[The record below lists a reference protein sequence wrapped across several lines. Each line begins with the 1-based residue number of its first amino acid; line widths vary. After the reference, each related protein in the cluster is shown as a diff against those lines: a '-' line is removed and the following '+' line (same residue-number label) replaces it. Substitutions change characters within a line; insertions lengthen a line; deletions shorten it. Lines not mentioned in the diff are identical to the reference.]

1 MFKHEVLGRITGTGV
16 VAIVRLDSADA
27 LERVADAIQAGG
39 VDVIEFTMTTPGAL
53 GILEL
58 AARKFGGR
66 VVLGAGTVLDPES
79 ARAAILAGAQ
89 FIVSPSLKRE
99 TIELCHRYG
108 VVAVPGVLSPTEI
121 VTALEWGADLIK
133 VFPASLGGPEYIK
146 AVRAPLPQ
154 APLVP
159 TGGVELENAANYI
172 RAGAVAVA
180 VGSSLVNKKL
190 VGAGDFA
197 RMTELARRLVQ
208 EVQAARAGMTR

>member
-1 MFKHEVLGRITGTGV
+1 MFKHEVLGRIKGTGV